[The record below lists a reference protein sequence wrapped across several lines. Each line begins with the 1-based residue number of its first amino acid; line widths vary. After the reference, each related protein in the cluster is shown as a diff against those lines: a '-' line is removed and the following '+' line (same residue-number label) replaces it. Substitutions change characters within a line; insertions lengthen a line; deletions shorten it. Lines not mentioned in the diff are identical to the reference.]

1 MANRDDLGLVVLPNE
16 TTFVLPRNVA
26 RAVLLVG
33 EKLLKLDEATGT
45 FVRNDPTATAVARAM
60 FDGDAAKG
68 DAFLTALVTDYN
80 AYIAAALQAPGATPF
95 FVP

>member
-1 MANRDDLGLVVLPNE
+1 MANRDDLGLVVLPAQ

-33 EKLLKLDEATGT
+33 EKLLKLDETTGK
-45 FVRNDPTATAVARAM
+45 FVKNDPTASAIANAM
-60 FDGDAAKG
+60 FDNDAAKAN
-68 DAFLTALVTDYN
+68 AFLSALVTDYN
-80 AYIAAALQAPGATPF
+80 AYMDEALKAPGAAPF